1 MPFITSTLK
10 SIRLLDGRSKKR
22 YFLGILIQSSLSI
35 LDIVGVLFIG
45 LIALLATQPPESR
58 PNSGYLYLALRF
70 LHLDHSTQANQ
81 IFTLGILTFFLFVM
95 KTLCALTFSRILFRF
110 LANKQSELSSKLLMG
125 VLNSDYLWTKRQ
137 DPHQLSLAL
146 IAGMS
151 AATINALGQLILIF
165 SEFTLV
171 LVLLLII
178 VLIDPAIAVGTILF
192 FTIVIY
198 LLNVK
203 IGAKVQLFNSNLMN
217 LRVESQIGLFNVLT
231 LFREIRILNRQSRI
245 KENLDEAFSKH
256 AYYQAEDIWIQQF
269 PKYILELSLVVSI
282 SLILLLGSIFQ
293 SGPELIPVLAI
304 YLGGASRLFPSLLR
318 IQSAIFSLRAANSN
332 AQTALEKLGE
342 LRELEPEPY
351 RSSKIYQA
359 GSNIHGMVDSISLKN
374 LEFCFPGENAPTIRN
389 VTFEVNSGERL
400 AIIGPSGSGKSTL
413 CDILLGLISPTGG
426 EILINGREAREWF
439 EENRGAVA
447 YVPQEIRLIPGT
459 ILENICLGLNP
470 SEIDASALDYALE
483 VSQLKGFIHDLPE
496 GLQTNLLQEA
506 KNISGGQRQRI
517 GIARAIY
524 TKPTL
529 IVLDE
534 ATSALDVELEKTVLS
549 IIRNFDSKVI
559 VILVTHGIAAIQ
571 DFPRIL
577 YLESGSI
584 KVDGDFQLLVDSQPH
599 LKKNELTGNESV
611 MEREG

>member
-1 MPFITSTLK
+1 MAFIASTLS
-10 SIRLLDGRSKKR
+10 SIQLLDSRAKKR
-22 YFLGILIQSSLSI
+22 YFLGIFIQSSLSI
-35 LDIVGVLFIG
+35 LDILGVLFIG
-45 LIALLATQPPESR
+45 LIALLATQPPEFQ
-58 PNSGYLYLALRF
+58 PNSEHLIRTLRF
-70 LHLDHSTQANQ
+70 LQLDQASQ
-81 IFTLGILTFFLFVM
+81 SDRIFLLGILTFFLFVL

-110 LANKQSELSSKLLMG
+110 LANKQSELSSKLLIG
-125 VLNSDYLWTKRQ
+125 VLDSNYLWSKRQ

-151 AATINALGQLILIF
+151 AATVNALGQLVLIF
-165 SEFTLV
+165 SEVTLV
-171 LVLLLII
+171 LIFFLII
-178 VLIDPAIAVGTILF
+178 VLIEPVVAFGTLLF
-192 FTIVIY
+192 FTIIIY

-203 IGAKVQLFNSNLMN
+203 IGTKVQLFNSNLMN
-217 LRVESQIGLFNVLT
+217 LRVESQIGLFNVLS

-245 KENLDEAFSKH
+245 KEKLDEAFSKH
-256 AYYQAEDIWIQQF
+256 AFYQAEDIWIQQF

-293 SGPELIPVLAI
+293 DGTEFIPLLAI

-332 AQTALEKLGE
+332 AQIALEKLSE
-342 LRELEPEPY
+342 LNDFEPQDTSTPNM
-351 RSSKIYQA
+351 SIA
-359 GSNIHGMVDSISLKN
+359 NSNTHGVVSSISLKN
-374 LEFCFPGENAPTIRN
+374 LDFCFPGENELTIRN
-389 VTFEVNSGERL
+389 VTFDVNSGERL

-426 EILINGREAREWF
+426 EIQINGLEASIWF
-439 EENRGAVA
+439 EKNRGAVA

-459 ILENICLGLNP
+459 ILENICLGLSP
-470 SEIDASALDYALE
+470 SEIDANALDYALE
-483 VSQLKGFIHDLPE
+483 VSQLKSFIRELPE

-506 KNISGGQRQRI
+506 RNLSGGQRQRI

-534 ATSALDVELEKTVLS
+534 ATSALDVELERSVLS

-559 VILVTHGIAAIQ
+559 VILVAHGISAIQ

-577 YLESGSI
+577 YLENGSI
-584 KVDGDFQLLVDSQPH
+584 KVDGNFQLLTDSQPQ
-599 LKKNELTGNESV
+599 LKNDEFRNKH
-611 MEREG
+611 